1 MRTTQSAFIELHPA
15 GCVIVRCREGISQ
28 TLEHARENVATS
40 LEVSG
45 GKRIH
50 PLMVNISNVA
60 PLESDVRH
68 YYVGGALADNF
79 TALGLVVEAS
89 PLGRM
94 MGNVFFRMM
103 DAVYRRNAS
112 SGIPT
117 RLFSDE
123 ESAIGWLTTRG
134 R

>member
-15 GCVIVRCREGISQ
+15 GCVIVRCKEVKQ
-28 TLEHARENVATS
+28 TLEHARENVTTS
-40 LEVSG
+40 IEVSG
-45 GKRIH
+45 GKKRH
-50 PLMVNISNVA
+50 PLLVDISNVA

-117 RLFSDE
+117 RLFRDE
-123 ESAIGWLTTRG
+123 DSAIAWLTTQG